1 MNTGGRAIIQVAEKE
16 ESDAFWGFL
25 GGKAEYPAFSKGC
38 VFALFLVKF
47 IPSIR
52 LGYQRDLC

>member
-1 MNTGGRAIIQVAEKE
+1 MNAGGRAIIQVAEKE

-38 VFALFLVKF
+38 AFALNHSSALNMFSTPFL
-47 IPSIR
+47 
-52 LGYQRDLC
+52 